1 MSDKKCKGSCDKSC
15 KTDVKKPC
23 GSGCE
28 CATKVAKPTNHH
40 KRWSEND
47 DKFLMLNY
55 AARVS
60 VDLIAQ
66 ALNRTPVSV
75 LHRLTLSGL
84 VEFDRSEKAYY
95 SVRAKLYQFPE

>member
-1 MSDKKCKGSCDKSC
+1 MCQDKCKGSCDKGC
-15 KTDVKKPC
+15 KTDCKT
-23 GSGCE
+23 GCSN
-28 CATKVAKPTNHH
+28 KMSKPTNHH
-40 KRWSEND
+40 KRWIEDD

-55 AARVS
+55 AAKVS

-84 VEFDRSEKAYY
+84 VEFDRAEKAYY
-95 SVRAKLYQFPE
+95 SVRAKLYQFPL